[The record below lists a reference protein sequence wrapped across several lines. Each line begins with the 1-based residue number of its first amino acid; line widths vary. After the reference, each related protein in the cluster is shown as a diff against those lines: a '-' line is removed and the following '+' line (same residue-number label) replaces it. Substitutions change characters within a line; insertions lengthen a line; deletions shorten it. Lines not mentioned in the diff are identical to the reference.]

1 MSVSCLN
8 NLLLADRGNETVA
21 FSAEQSVCWPQ
32 FLADIRSLVV
42 KLKQTESHSI
52 AVCCED
58 SYHFAVAFFAV
69 AYADKKMVLPG
80 NHQPAMLSALAEL
93 GCFDLLI
100 YEGLVADDSIKE
112 QIKLPLQA
120 SPDTQFCFSELKM
133 EKVEI
138 TLFTSGS
145 SGDPKAISK
154 TLFMLNEEIKALEGI
169 WGELLAGSTIVS
181 TVSHQHIY
189 GLLFRVLWP
198 LCASR
203 AFLRTDLI
211 YPEQVLASAAKK
223 QTLISSPALLKRL
236 QGDVVNNGYR
246 AVFSSGGP
254 LSADAS
260 DLCKLL
266 LKQNAFEV
274 FGSTETG
281 GIGYR
286 QQLQA
291 DTPWTFFKQV
301 TAKLGE
307 QNCLS
312 LKSPWISYENSDYY
326 QSSDQCELLEN
337 KQFVLKGRVDRIVK
351 IEEKRISLVEI
362 ETRLNEL
369 EWIRESTVLVL
380 DEGHRLSLGA
390 LLCLNQHGTETV
402 KEIGKGKFWIKL
414 RQALRLWLEPIGI
427 PRHFRIV
434 DEIPVNKQGK
444 RLHSDISAL
453 FSNIN
458 KQG

>member
-1 MSVSCLN
+1 M
-8 NLLLADRGNETVA
+8 
-21 FSAEQSVCWPQ
+21 
-32 FLADIRSLVV
+32 
-42 KLKQTESHSI
+42 
-52 AVCCED
+52 
-58 SYHFAVAFFAV
+58 
-69 AYADKKMVLPG
+69 
-80 NHQPAMLSALAEL
+80 
-93 GCFDLLI
+93 
-100 YEGLVADDSIKE
+100 
-112 QIKLPLQA
+112 
-120 SPDTQFCFSELKM
+120 
-133 EKVEI
+133 
-138 TLFTSGS
+138 
-145 SGDPKAISK
+145 
-154 TLFMLNEEIKALEGI
+154 
-169 WGELLAGSTIVS
+169 
-181 TVSHQHIY
+181 
-189 GLLFRVLWP
+189 
-198 LCASR
+198 
-203 AFLRTDLI
+203 
-211 YPEQVLASAAKK
+211 LASATKK

-236 QGDVVNNGYR
+236 HGEAVNNGYR

-266 LKQNAFEV
+266 LKQNAFEL

-301 TAKLGE
+301 TPKLGD

-337 KQFVLKGRVDRIVK
+337 KQFVLKGRIDRIVK
-351 IEEKRISLVEI
+351 IEEKRISLVEV
-362 ETRLNEL
+362 ESRLNEL
-369 EWIRESTVLVL
+369 EWIRESAVLVL

-390 LLCLNQHGTETV
+390 LICLNQHGTETISA
-402 KEIGKGKFWIKL
+402 IGKGKLWIKL

-458 KQG
+458 KQGKH